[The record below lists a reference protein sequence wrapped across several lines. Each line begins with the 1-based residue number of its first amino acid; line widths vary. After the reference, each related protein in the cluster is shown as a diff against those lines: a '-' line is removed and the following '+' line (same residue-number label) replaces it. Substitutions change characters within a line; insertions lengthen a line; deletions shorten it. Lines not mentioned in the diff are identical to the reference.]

1 MWFCKFGNLP
11 QIVGPMSD
19 NQLRALARQG
29 RLQPTDV
36 VAQDQNGPWYPVSQV
51 RGLFVQSGEP
61 QSAGQPLPQIAI
73 PLTKQSPE
81 EMPSSR
87 QSQTGAS
94 VPTPEALL
102 KQRAQRRK
110 QARKLTLTLIWSGL
124 ALGFV
129 FVLVLIRPVIFSM
142 LQTRSEKRPET
153 RRSPEIARSSEDS
166 AMSQRV
172 ASIPGLDEVLG
183 YVPMQPKAPTKA
195 TAETPEESRMARLTK
210 LIAASQ
216 AFGATAQKLRDSH
229 GEIEMTIEDCRIAPA
244 SLRQGGLGFRTP
256 RPYFLFKLRIR
267 NASSTETARYR
278 SPREGSQTAEIWWDK
293 APQPLPPWQ
302 RPGFTLEGQ
311 IEDATLGPGDTVLD
325 IFAFDPP
332 PDDIPLIYV
341 RVPGTSVGL
350 DADDFLFVIANDDI
364 QRFDKAAKPS
374 AGIDDTDGVSIGP
387 MSPVRKS
394 ESATQSDSRQGD
406 EEQAGM
412 DEEAVPIP
420 GIHDAPASSAGGN
433 GMNEEEQAKLEE
445 LRKRGEMMQE
455 ALDRQRTNQK
465 SLPRSRPQRQ

>member
-1 MWFCKFGNLP
+1 MWFCKFANSP
-11 QIVGPMSD
+11 QIVGPLSD

-36 VAQDQNGPWYPVSQV
+36 VAQDQNGPWYAASQV
-51 RGLFVQSGEP
+51 RGLFAQSGEP

-87 QSQTGAS
+87 QSQTEAA

-129 FVLVLIRPVIFSM
+129 FVLVLMRPVISSM

-153 RRSPEIARSSEDS
+153 RKSPEITRSSEDS

-183 YVPMQPKAPTKA
+183 YAPTQPKALTKA
-195 TAETPEESRMARLTK
+195 TTETPQESRMERLTK

-216 AFGATAQKLRDSH
+216 AFGATAQKLDDSH
-229 GEIEMTIEDCRIAPA
+229 ANIEMTIEDCRIAPA
-244 SLRQGGLGFRTP
+244 SLRQRGLGFQTP
-256 RPYFLFKLRIR
+256 KAYFVFKLRIR
-267 NASSTETARYR
+267 NTSSTETARYR

-293 APQPLPPWQ
+293 APQTLPPWQ

-311 IEDATLGPGDTVLD
+311 IEDASLGPGEALVDT
-325 IFAFDPP
+325 FAFQPP
-332 PDDIPLIYV
+332 PDDVPSIYI
-341 RVPGTSVGL
+341 RIPGTSVDL
-350 DADDFLFVIANDDI
+350 DNDDFLFVIAKDDI
-364 QRFDKAAKPS
+364 QRFDKAAKHP
-374 AGIDDTDGVSIGP
+374 AGIADTDEVSIGP

-394 ESATQSDSRQGD
+394 ESAAESDSPST
-406 EEQAGM
+406 EEKRADM
-412 DEEAVPIP
+412 DEEAVSIP

-465 SLPRSRPQRQ
+465 SLPRSRPQQR